1 MKTRDL
7 ALCGLCAA
15 GMAVCAWITVP
26 IGDIGITM
34 QTFGLFLT
42 LGLLG
47 GGKGFLACV
56 TYLALGAIGLPVF
69 SGFKAGLG
77 VLLGPTGGYI
87 LGFLAACPVYWLVT
101 ARGKGKKWLGM
112 LLGLLACY
120 AFGSLWFWL
129 VYLPDGG
136 LWAVLVKCVLPFI
149 LPDLCKMVLALGLA
163 RRLAPALKA

>member
-1 MKTRDL
+1 M
-7 ALCGLCAA
+7 
-15 GMAVCAWITVP
+15 
-26 IGDIGITM
+26 
-34 QTFGLFLT
+34 
-42 LGLLG
+42 
-47 GGKGFLACV
+47 
-56 TYLALGAIGLPVF
+56 
-69 SGFKAGLG
+69 
-77 VLLGPTGGYI
+77 
-87 LGFLAACPVYWLVT
+87 GFLAACPVYWLVT